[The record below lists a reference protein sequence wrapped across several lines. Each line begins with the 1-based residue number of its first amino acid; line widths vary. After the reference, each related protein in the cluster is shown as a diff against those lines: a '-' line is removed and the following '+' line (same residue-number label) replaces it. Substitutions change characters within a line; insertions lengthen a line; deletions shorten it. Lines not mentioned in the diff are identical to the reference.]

1 MEKEKQL
8 LQLCCRQI
16 EEMLHWGESEAWSN
30 DDFEHLSEKIFDKT
44 RVQLSI
50 STLKRIWGKVR
61 YENSPTTGTLNALAG
76 FLGYE
81 SWREFRQKNNLP
93 QVDDAGKAAPAT
105 QAKPVAV
112 RQKKYVR
119 FVAIA
124 AAIVLV
130 LAVMFSATRK
140 SPKAVDPAKIKF
152 QATKV
157 SDTLP
162 NSVIFN
168 YDASAFHSDS
178 VFIQQSWDPRRREQV
193 DGNGKQHTSIYY
205 HPGYFMAKL
214 IVDNQIKKECVVNIQ
229 TKGWKGI
236 IEKEPL
242 PTYLSPKDSRDGGF
256 MGISAAT
263 LQQKTGSPVFNDVW
277 VKFADVHDYSMIDPN
292 NFVFEST
299 LRNSSAVEACICRRV
314 NAVLLLKGSAIILPL
329 CDRGCISNINV
340 LTGDGFI
347 SGKDHDLSGLGC
359 DFSQFQDLKC
369 VVSNHR
375 FRIYLNNKLVIDT
388 AEKSTLGG
396 IAGIRFEFEGAGQVK
411 DVSLSTPGGGRYYQN
426 FNQLGNVRAM
436 ASSILSRR
444 AGTDLS
450 F

>member
-1 MEKEKQL
+1 MEKERQL
-8 LQLCCRQI
+8 LRLCCRQI
-16 EEMLHWGESEAWSN
+16 EQTLHWGDSEAWSN

-81 SWREFRQKNNLP
+81 SWREFRQKNDLP
-93 QVDDAGKAAPAT
+93 EIAPSASV
-105 QAKPVAV
+105 APVIPFKQIKL
-112 RQKKYVR
+112 RQKKYVK
-119 FVAIA
+119 FLAVA

-130 LAVMFSATRK
+130 AAIMFSAK
-140 SPKAVDPAKIKF
+140 KKGPKAVDPSKIKF

-168 YDASAFHSDS
+168 YDASAFQSDS
-178 VFIQQSWDPRRREQV
+178 VFIQQSWDPRRRELV
-193 DGNGKQHTSIYY
+193 DGNGRQHTSVYY
-205 HPGYFMAKL
+205 NPGYFMAKL
-214 IVDNQIKKECVVNIQ
+214 IVDNQIEKECVVNIQ

-236 IEKEPL
+236 IEKDPV
-242 PTYLSPKDSRDGGF
+242 PTYLSPTESHDGRF

-263 LQQKTGSPVFNDVW
+263 LQQKTGSPVFNDVL
-277 VKFADVHDYSMIDPN
+277 VKFADVHDYNMIDPN
-292 NFVFEST
+292 NFIFESN

-329 CDRGCISNINV
+329 CDRGCISNINL

-347 SGKDHDLSGLGC
+347 SGKDHDLSGFGC

-369 VVSNHR
+369 IVSNHR
-375 FRIYLNNKLVIDT
+375 FRVYLNNKLAMDT
-388 AEKSTLGG
+388 TQKSKLEG
-396 IAGIRFEFEGAGQVK
+396 IVGIRFEFEGAGQIK

-426 FNQLGNVRAM
+426 FGIQDKIVSTTN
-436 ASSILSRR
+436 
-444 AGTDLS
+444 
-450 F
+450 